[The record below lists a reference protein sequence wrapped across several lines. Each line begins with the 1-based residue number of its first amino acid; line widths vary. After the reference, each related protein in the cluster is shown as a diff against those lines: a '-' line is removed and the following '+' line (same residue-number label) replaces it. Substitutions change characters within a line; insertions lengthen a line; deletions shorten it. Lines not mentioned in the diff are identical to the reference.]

1 MLTVKNM
8 NQLNYNFI
16 EQIKSL
22 PFVETVYLFGSRA
35 RGDNRSRSDIDLA
48 VYCPQ
53 ATQIQWRKIQ
63 DIIEDADTLLEIDC
77 VRLDDANKDFASE
90 IHNEGIKI

>member
-1 MLTVKNM
+1 M

-22 PFVETVYLFGSRA
+22 PFVDAVYLFGSRA

-48 VYCPQ
+48 VSCPN
-53 ATQIQWRKIQ
+53 ATQIQWRRVQ
-63 DIIEDADTLLEIDC
+63 DIIENADTLLDVDC
-77 VRLDDANKDFASE
+77 VRLEDANEDFASE
-90 IHNEGIKI
+90 IHEEGIKI